1 LVRNAIPLIFCEWHA
16 VIFVRHSIWQWR
28 SIINHKKLKKMK
40 KSILLL
46 TAMFALVLNITV
58 NAQTASSTAN
68 ATASA
73 NIVSPLTIWKN
84 SDLAFGNIA
93 SGPSYG
99 SVNVDY
105 YGSRWANGG
114 VTLIEAGNYTSS
126 AQFSITG
133 YPYATFAIS
142 LPYSIGITN
151 GSSWMTVDNFASDL
165 GYGSSLDWYGNAYM
179 YVGATLE
186 VNPGQEPGLYTGSF
200 DVTINY
206 N

>member
-1 LVRNAIPLIFCEWHA
+1 
-16 VIFVRHSIWQWR
+16 
-28 SIINHKKLKKMK
+28 MK

-46 TAMFALVLNITV
+46 SAMFAMVLSITV
-58 NAQTASSTAN
+58 NAQQASSSAN

-93 SGPSYG
+93 SGPSWG
-99 SVNVDY
+99 SVSVDY

-114 VTLIEAGNYTSS
+114 VTLIEAGNYSSS
-126 AQFSITG
+126 AQFGITG

-142 LPYSIGITN
+142 LPYAIQITN
-151 GSSWMTVDNFASDL
+151 GSSYMQVDNFSADL

-179 YVGATLE
+179 SVGATLE
-186 VNPGQEPGLYTGSF
+186 VAPGQEPGLYTGSF
-200 DVTINY
+200 DVTVNY